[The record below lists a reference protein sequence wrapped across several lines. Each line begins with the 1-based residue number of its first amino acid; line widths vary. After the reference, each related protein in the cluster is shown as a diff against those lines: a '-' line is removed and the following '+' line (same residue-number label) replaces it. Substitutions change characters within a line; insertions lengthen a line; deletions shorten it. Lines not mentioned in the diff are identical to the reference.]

1 MKTKNKMLAMLE
13 IVVVLCSV
21 FLVATLPAIATEQ
34 NQAMQEVSASE
45 IMGDSEDETLEIY
58 GNANEDGT
66 IDMRDF
72 TYTARIILWLEDET
86 ELADANFDGEV
97 NVLDM
102 TQIGLIILGR
112 EKELTIVD
120 ANGDD
125 VTISMPIQR
134 MVVLNTD
141 FAEAIA
147 VLDERDKVVGVSH
160 TMTGYTRF
168 FPELSTKTDVGGWFT
183 PDIEAILA
191 TEPDS
196 VCVYAKWPSTEKLDD
211 FLPDDINII
220 RLDFYLVETQRE
232 EMIKLGYLLNKRE
245 RADEYIAWHD
255 RYVDEI
261 YERVA
266 KIPDDE
272 KVRVFIDSGEG
283 KGGETTRRA
292 YSTGTGMH
300 DLCIYAGGVNIAEGV
315 VEGYAD
321 VETEWILRENPDV
334 IVGISYKGGYET
346 DDDALMKEHYDE
358 IRGLPG
364 FEGNVSAVINNRVHI
379 MSNAFAFAPHY
390 PVPLAVMAKWLHPD
404 KFADFDPEAMHQEFI
419 DTFLGID
426 YDVHEQG
433 VFVYP
438 PPE

>member
-1 MKTKNKMLAMLE
+1 MKTKN
-13 IVVVLCSV
+13 VVLVGIAVCAISLLLISPV
-21 FLVATLPAIATEQ
+21 LANEDDYTL
-34 NQAMQEVSASE
+34 
-45 IMGDSEDETLEIY
+45 DIY
-58 GNANEDGT
+58 GNANEDDT

-72 TYTARIILWLEDET
+72 TYTARIILWLEEET
-86 ELADANFDGEV
+86 VLADANFDGEV

-112 EKELTIVD
+112 ESELTFVD
-120 ANGDD
+120 AKGED
-125 VTISMPIQR
+125 VTVSMPIEE
-134 MVVLNTD
+134 MVILNTD
-141 FAEAIA
+141 FGEAIA
-147 VLDERDKVVGVSH
+147 VLDERDKVVGVGH
-160 TMTGYTRF
+160 TMTGYSRF
-168 FPELSTKTDVGGWFT
+168 FPELSTKTDVGGWMT

-191 TEPDS
+191 TDPDT

-211 FLPDDINII
+211 LLPEDINII
-220 RLDFYLVETQRE
+220 RLDFYLVETQRG

-255 RYVDEI
+255 QYVDEI

-266 KIPDDE
+266 EIPDDE
-272 KVRVFIDSGEG
+272 KVRVFIDGG
-283 KGGETTRRA
+283 KGKGSELDRRA

-300 DLCIYAGGVNIAEGV
+300 DLCIYAGGVNIAEGY
-315 VEGYAD
+315 VEKYAD
-321 VETEWILRENPDV
+321 VETEWILYENPDV

-346 DDDALMKEHYDE
+346 DDNTKMKEHYDG

-364 FEGNVSAVINNRVHI
+364 FEENVSAVINNRVHI

-390 PVPLAVMAKWLHPD
+390 PAPLAEMAKWLYPA
-404 KFADFDPEAMHQEFI
+404 KFDDFSPEAIHQEYI

-426 YDVHEQG
+426 YDVYEQG

-438 PPE
+438 R

>member
-1 MKTKNKMLAMLE
+1 MKKRKTMLVLVVIALYAMLLTSP
-13 IVVVLCSV
+13 VLASN
-21 FLVATLPAIATEQ
+21 ADTL
-34 NQAMQEVSASE
+34 
-45 IMGDSEDETLEIY
+45 DIY
-58 GNANEDGT
+58 GNANEDDT

-86 ELADANFDGEV
+86 DLADANYDGEV

-112 EKELTIVD
+112 ESELTLVD
-120 ANGDD
+120 SADRT
-125 VTISMPIQR
+125 VTVSMPIQR

-141 FAEAIA
+141 FGEAIA

-160 TMTGYTRF
+160 TMTGYSRF
-168 FPELSTKTDVGGWFT
+168 FPELSTKTDVGGWYT

-191 TEPDS
+191 TDPDT
-196 VCVYAKWPSTEKLDD
+196 VCVYAKWPNTEKLDD
-211 FLPDDINII
+211 KLPNDINII
-220 RLDFYLVETQRE
+220 RLDFYKATTQRE

-245 RADEYIAWHD
+245 LADEYLEWHD
-255 RYVDEI
+255 KYVDGI

-266 KIPDDE
+266 EIPDDE

-300 DLCIYAGGVNIAEGV
+300 DLCVLAGGMNIAEGY
-315 VEGYAD
+315 VEKYAD

-334 IVGISYKGGYET
+334 LVGISYKGGYET
-346 DDDALMKEHYDE
+346 DDNTKMKEHYDE
-358 IRGLPG
+358 IRELPG

-390 PVPLAVMAKWLHPD
+390 PVALAIMAKWLYPD
-404 KFADFDPEAMHQEFI
+404 KFADFVPEAMHQEYI
-419 DTFLGID
+419 DKFLGID
-426 YDVHEQG
+426 YDVTEQG
-433 VFVYP
+433 VFIYP
-438 PPE
+438 